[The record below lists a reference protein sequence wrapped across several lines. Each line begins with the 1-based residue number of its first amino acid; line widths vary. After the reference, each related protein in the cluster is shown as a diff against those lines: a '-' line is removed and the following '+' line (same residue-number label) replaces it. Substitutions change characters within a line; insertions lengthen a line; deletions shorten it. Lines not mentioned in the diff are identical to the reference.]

1 MDSNVFTALIGA
13 GSSVLVAVT
22 ALVLNYRGFSSI
34 DARFASLEA
43 SINSRFSSIDN
54 RFGSIDNRFGSL
66 ERRLDMLQSDMK
78 DLNKAMSA
86 VEVDVAFLKDK
97 AGMK

>member
-22 ALVLNYRGFSSI
+22 ALLLNYRGFSSI
-34 DARFASLEA
+34 DARFGSLEA

-54 RFGSIDNRFGSL
+54 RFGSI

-78 DLNKAMSA
+78 DMNKALSA
-86 VEVDVAFLKDK
+86 VEVDLAFVKDK
-97 AGMK
+97 IGMN